1 MGTQTTS
8 GWAAWLKKSKNEKC
22 ALPADGTVVYGAYE
36 AWDVG
41 TERPGS
47 MDNQNIEFTFNNWS
61 STDLDYYWIMS
72 PAYSNGYG
80 YETDWLRRGDYQE
93 SWPYSEGMVHSAYKF
108 MKRNKEEVCTF
119 KVNEARKGEKLYF
132 NVDENLNC
140 FASNEE
146 SSRLCATVYDKND
159 SRLKADEKGNMFVG
173 HFVN

>member
-61 STDLDYYWIMS
+61 STELDYFWIKKQAYGSGMMRVGSANGSESYPMS
-72 PAYSNGYG
+72 MGY
-80 YETDWLRRGDYQE
+80 
-93 SWPYSEGMVHSAYKF
+93 VHSAYKIY
-108 MKRNKEEVCTF
+108 T
-119 KVNEARKGEKLYF
+119 
-132 NVDENLNC
+132 
-140 FASNEE
+140 
-146 SSRLCATVYDKND
+146 
-159 SRLKADEKGNMFVG
+159 
-173 HFVN
+173 